1 MRDGKMVISGS
12 IDEITRQNNPS
23 KTLKIELVSPSSNI
37 IEVIEKIPSLSDLR
51 MLDQSETIFEVT
63 HCGDQSDAAHIL
75 ANLVREGIEVVSYST
90 KQSKVED
97 LFLEIESGSPHSTQ
111 AL

>member
-1 MRDGKMVISGS
+1 MRDGKMIISGS

-37 IEVIEKIPSLSDLR
+37 MEVIEKIPSLSDLR

-75 ANLVREGIEVVSYST
+75 ANLSARRYRSGF
-90 KQSKVED
+90 
-97 LFLEIESGSPHSTQ
+97 LFNQ
-111 AL
+111 AIQGRRSLFGN